1 MTSQLPAGYEP
12 GLDHPP
18 QPSSPQHLVVSFLS
32 HDEQEPPPGVAP
44 LTAAFPRDA
53 ILTGARQRLD
63 DRSARL
69 IATSCDAD
77 ATPARCGQ
85 ARGTSKD
92 RVRQLIGSGLRTLW
106 EHPRQSYRPDIP
118 GKRCPSQ

>member
-1 MTSQLPAGYEP
+1 
-12 GLDHPP
+12 
-18 QPSSPQHLVVSFLS
+18 
-32 HDEQEPPPGVAP
+32 VAP
-44 LTAAFPRDA
+44 LTAAFLRDA

-69 IATSCDAD
+69 IAGSCATD
-77 ATPARCGQ
+77 ATLASCGQ

-106 EHPRQSYRPDIP
+106 ERLPADLQAQYPWEVVPKSMTREQDTM
-118 GKRCPSQ
+118 KRSRRSGTTQPIAPE